1 MNSRVCILVLSAVF
15 LWSCSSGPVYK
26 DAEAP
31 VDDRVE
37 DLLCRMTLEEK
48 IWQITQG
55 HLGRNDNPNNVVKS
69 ATVPPFVGSMINYSE
84 DSRVANAFQR
94 YALDSTRLG
103 IPVLFGYDVIHG
115 FKTSFPIPLAQAASF
130 NTELASQAASIS
142 AAEAYAAGIHWTFS
156 PMVDIARDPRWGR
169 VMEGY
174 GEDPVLASAFCEAV
188 VKGYQ
193 GDDPAAPGHIAAC
206 LKHYVGYGA
215 SDGGRDYAQVDM
227 SHQTLWDTYL
237 PPFEAGVKAG
247 ALTVM
252 GAFNTLNGQPASA
265 NRYTLTDILKD
276 KWGFEG
282 FVVSDWGSVEQ
293 IVLQGVA
300 ADKAEAAAMAL
311 NAGMDMDMCDFAYSD
326 HLDSLVRC
334 GAVDERTIDEAVRRV
349 LKVKF
354 QLGLFENPYFPET
367 CPEDFLRPEY
377 LDAAE
382 QMAQES
388 MVLLEN
394 NGVLPLPDGCKVAV
408 TGPLAD
414 DAHILLG
421 GWRSHA
427 KPDASITIRQAMEK
441 EFKSAPINDADVVV
455 LCIGEPGIW
464 TGENKTRA
472 EISIPQEQVAMLDRL
487 VRNGKKV
494 VTVVLS
500 GRPLD
505 LREVSGKSDA
515 VLYAWSPGHMGG
527 NAVAGLLSGRYN
539 PSGRLPMSFP
549 YSVGQI
555 PVYYNHRDRA
565 RRGKWGEYIDGTPL
579 APLYDFGH
587 GMSYSVFEYSDI
599 TLDGL
604 TAEVTVT
611 NTSDVDGKEAVL
623 WYIKDPA
630 SSIARPVKELKHF
643 EKKMIKAGESV
654 RFVYEIDMLE
664 DLGFVDSHGD
674 RIFEHGKFILSVGN
688 KNIEF
693 YR

>member
-1 MNSRVCILVLSAVF
+1 
-15 LWSCSSGPVYK
+15 
-26 DAEAP
+26 
-31 VDDRVE
+31 
-37 DLLCRMTLEEK
+37 
-48 IWQITQG
+48 
-55 HLGRNDNPNNVVKS
+55 
-69 ATVPPFVGSMINYSE
+69 
-84 DSRVANAFQR
+84 
-94 YALDSTRLG
+94 
-103 IPVLFGYDVIHG
+103 
-115 FKTSFPIPLAQAASF
+115 
-130 NTELASQAASIS
+130 
-142 AAEAYAAGIHWTFS
+142 
-156 PMVDIARDPRWGR
+156 
-169 VMEGY
+169 
-174 GEDPVLASAFCEAV
+174 
-188 VKGYQ
+188 
-193 GDDPAAPGHIAAC
+193 
-206 LKHYVGYGA
+206 
-215 SDGGRDYAQVDM
+215 
-227 SHQTLWDTYL
+227 
-237 PPFEAGVKAG
+237 
-247 ALTVM
+247 
-252 GAFNTLNGQPASA
+252 
-265 NRYTLTDILKD
+265 
-276 KWGFEG
+276 
-282 FVVSDWGSVEQ
+282 
-293 IVLQGVA
+293 
-300 ADKAEAAAMAL
+300 
-311 NAGMDMDMCDFAYSD
+311 
-326 HLDSLVRC
+326 
-334 GAVDERTIDEAVRRV
+334 
-349 LKVKF
+349 
-354 QLGLFENPYFPET
+354 
-367 CPEDFLRPEY
+367 
-377 LDAAE
+377 
-382 QMAQES
+382 
-388 MVLLEN
+388 
-394 NGVLPLPDGCKVAV
+394 
-408 TGPLAD
+408 
-414 DAHILLG
+414 
-421 GWRSHA
+421 
-427 KPDASITIRQAMEK
+427 MEK

-587 GMSYSVFEYSDI
+587 GMSYSAFEYSDI